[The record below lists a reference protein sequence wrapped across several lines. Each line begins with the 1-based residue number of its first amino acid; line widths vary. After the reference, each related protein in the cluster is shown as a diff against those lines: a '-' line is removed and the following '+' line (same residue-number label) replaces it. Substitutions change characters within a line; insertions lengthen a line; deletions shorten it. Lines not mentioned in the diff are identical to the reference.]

1 MARIIG
7 LDYGERRIGV
17 AASDP
22 LGLTAQPVTVI
33 DLRAA
38 ALADALPPLLEELAA
53 ERIVVGLPISLS
65 GGEGPSAAAAR
76 RFADEVRDISGLP
89 VELFDERFSSVTA
102 DRVLVDAG
110 VRRERHKAV
119 RDKLAAA
126 VMLQAYLD
134 HR

>member
-110 VRRERHKAV
+110 VRRERRKAV

>member
-1 MARIIG
+1 MARIVG

-110 VRRERHKAV
+110 VRRERRKAV

>member
-1 MARIIG
+1 MARIVG

-33 DLRAA
+33 DLRRG
-38 ALADALPPLLEELAA
+38 ALADQLPPLLAELEA
-53 ERIVVGLPISLS
+53 ELVVVGLPVSLS

-76 RFADEVRDISGLP
+76 RFAAEVGDICGLP

-110 VRRERHKAV
+110 VRRERRKAV